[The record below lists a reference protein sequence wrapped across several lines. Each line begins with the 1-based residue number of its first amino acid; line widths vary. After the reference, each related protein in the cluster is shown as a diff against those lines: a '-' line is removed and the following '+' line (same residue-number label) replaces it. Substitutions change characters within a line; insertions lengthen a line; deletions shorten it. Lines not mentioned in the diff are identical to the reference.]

1 VRKNAQRWDTILP
14 SSMPNFP
21 SGPGPLRTPGGD
33 LRDWAQG
40 AVEKIRVA
48 AIGGRFR
55 FLPYYDPYTEETPEI
70 RREYPRMLVE
80 STVKAAFQTKV
91 LSVISL
97 PVQFNASD
105 DNDPRQ
111 NEAADFCRWTFK
123 HLKGGTAGAGWSILH
138 PALIKGL
145 SVCEKVRPA
154 EPLPS
159 GKFRGKR
166 PITVIKS
173 KDTDFLQL
181 GIDAYRNPEVVR
193 GLAYNAGRSWP
204 VEDFVLFTYLS
215 LFENPAGMSDFRAA
229 YPDYWRKKTVWQLR
243 QLHLDKFTGPYLV
256 GKYQGQDQK
265 DALEAALTEA
275 RATTWMT
282 LPVGAMVDAID
293 LSMRGTEDYEKAIKD
308 CDRGMLIAIVG
319 AHLQILE
326 GQTTGGRGNTKV
338 HKETAEL
345 IQWWL
350 ADRLAQAYYEQV
362 AVPLTADN
370 YWDVEPPEVSV
381 GAVTEEEVIKSLQVY
396 ELMQKLGA
404 KISSREVYKIAGKTK
419 PTEAD
424 DVLVAPAPQPQQSAP
439 GGDAVGA
446 SPFSERVRRFCMEG
460 ENKGLPGPCPEG
472 KPSAGL
478 PDDKALAAARIEPL
492 KKADAVHGAGGL
504 AKVTVGNQ
512 SYFFKAAPA
521 SEIKREA
528 AVSDL
533 ARLAAV
539 GVPQARAANVAGKE
553 GLLSGWAEGK
563 NGDEDKAGF
572 YAAVAKDPA
581 AAAKLVAFHFLVGA
595 EDRHK
600 GNVVVGPDGS
610 LASLDHSDALAP
622 DRSPA
627 DAADLLGQ
635 DDLMAALEKAQGG
648 GGGDVR
654 LDAGAVGAVAAK
666 TGEMAGLL
674 RSRGMEGE
682 AKELEAR
689 GRVLAALAREPSP
702 TEGRLKALAGTS

>member
-1 VRKNAQRWDTILP
+1 
-14 SSMPNFP
+14 MPNFP

-419 PTEAD
+419 PTQDD
-424 DVLVAPAPQPQQSAP
+424 DVLTAPAPQPQQPAP
-439 GGDAVGA
+439 GGDATGA

-460 ENKGLPGPCPEG
+460 ENKGMPGPCPLPEKHEG
-472 KPSAGL
+472 GAQPAA
-478 PDDKALAAARIEPL
+478 KAPETSP
-492 KKADAVHGAGGL
+492 H
-504 AKVTVGNQ
+504 
-512 SYFFKAAPA
+512 
-521 SEIKREA
+521 
-528 AVSDL
+528 
-533 ARLAAV
+533 
-539 GVPQARAANVAGKE
+539 
-553 GLLSGWAEGK
+553 
-563 NGDEDKAGF
+563 
-572 YAAVAKDPA
+572 AAVAEA
-581 AAAKLVAFHFLVGA
+581 WMAKSSLPDELKKEYAGHMTAVLGTM
-595 EDRHK
+595 
-600 GNVVVGPDGS
+600 PDGFRKAALES
-610 LASLDHSDALAP
+610 VAEFGGSMNFHASVGDVT
-622 DRSPA
+622 
-627 DAADLLGQ
+627 
-635 DDLMAALEKAQGG
+635 AALEKATGKKERSKVGG
-648 GGGDVR
+648 FVEHHPGGDAVKVH
-654 LDAGAVGAVAAK
+654 LDGGAGNTPGETAQGIYAHEMGHAADAGRKFSDDPKWQSVWKSEIKGGKTLLSRYAMESPVEGFAELHRAICQKGVDAVRAKWPKCCAFLAAK
-666 TGEMAGLL
+666 GLI
-674 RSRGMEGE
+674 
-682 AKELEAR
+682 
-689 GRVLAALAREPSP
+689 
-702 TEGRLKALAGTS
+702 